1 MVKPVDRFSNR
12 VENYVKYR
20 PGYPTEVITL
30 LQTECGLI
38 PSSVIA
44 DIGSGTGKLS
54 QLFLENGNRV
64 IAVEPNEAMRVAGE
78 RLLKDRSNFVSV
90 DGKSEDTTLDA
101 ASVDFIT
108 AGQAFHWFEPKATR
122 LEFARILKPGGWV
135 ALIWNDRKLDATPFL
150 EDYEKLMLT
159 FGTDYQEVRN
169 DKDISGI
176 ARFFEPATYLF
187 KSFPNRQLFDLQG
200 LKGRVL
206 SSSYTPQPTSP
217 KFEPMMKEIELI
229 FSRNER
235 GGFVSFDYDTKVFYG
250 NL

>member
-38 PSSVIA
+38 PSSIIA

-54 QLFLENGNRV
+54 ELFLENGNRV

-150 EDYEKLMLT
+150 EDYEKLMLN

-187 KSFPNRQLFDLQG
+187 KSFPNRQLFDLEG

-250 NL
+250 HL